1 MEFAYN
7 NNFQANIGMTPFE
20 ALYGRR
26 CRSPVCW
33 DDVGKKK
40 LLGPELVQLTVKK
53 EYPRLVQ
60 EKPSVRYPAIQ
71 TIPTF
76 FITQLKTQT
85 NIARRFQSSD
95 HNQTRHIWA
104 LLPVAIKCG
113 CFFMEGGDN
122 ILEAIYEEDD
132 LEDVEM
138 LDIEGEHVD
147 VEEGECVDVEGEFMK
162 ENSQSSGQIV
172 NTVNQDACSKNRRR
186 RQNKRKNKRKKSGSV
201 PKVTDINRFVLD
213 TCKRLKEKKSYLVWT
228 AVGCLGVSALSDL
241 VKEVDAIQA
250 CGGQM
255 TADGKRSRTG
265 GGILWSIIKVR
276 DPNAYKE
283 IMKRGKEFEKQ
294 FRQPNSKQPP
304 AQNKEASSQN
314 IVHTSIDDTAINVSD
329 GSQLTPPVQDQ
340 LEQPNAGGN
349 RVSVHNRMRVP
360 VTYDDLLV
368 ENPKDD

>member
-1 MEFAYN
+1 
-7 NNFQANIGMTPFE
+7 
-20 ALYGRR
+20 
-26 CRSPVCW
+26 
-33 DDVGKKK
+33 
-40 LLGPELVQLTVKK
+40 
-53 EYPRLVQ
+53 
-60 EKPSVRYPAIQ
+60 
-71 TIPTF
+71 
-76 FITQLKTQT
+76 
-85 NIARRFQSSD
+85 
-95 HNQTRHIWA
+95 
-104 LLPVAIKCG
+104 
-113 CFFMEGGDN
+113 MEGGDS

-162 ENSQSSGQIV
+162 ENSQSELEQSSGQIV

-241 VKEVDAIQA
+241 VKEMPFLNHIKYGLWLSVSTCLIRCLKVDAIQA

-314 IVHTSIDDTAINVSD
+314 IVHTSIDDTATNVSD

-340 LEQPNAGGN
+340 LEQPNAEGN

>member
-1 MEFAYN
+1 
-7 NNFQANIGMTPFE
+7 
-20 ALYGRR
+20 
-26 CRSPVCW
+26 
-33 DDVGKKK
+33 
-40 LLGPELVQLTVKK
+40 
-53 EYPRLVQ
+53 
-60 EKPSVRYPAIQ
+60 
-71 TIPTF
+71 
-76 FITQLKTQT
+76 
-85 NIARRFQSSD
+85 
-95 HNQTRHIWA
+95 
-104 LLPVAIKCG
+104 
-113 CFFMEGGDN
+113 MEGGDN

-241 VKEVDAIQA
+241 VKEEDIIKQINLISKWIEDIIQINLLHVKWLLNWIKNVDAIQA